1 MKKLMTNEERIMKAI
16 TVDVMEKKLYISN
29 TFYKK
34 ACNGNSVEYKVLHQ
48 MMSEN
53 VGFSLAFKVVEDKR
67 TYKDLTYAV
76 METYI
81 EESENKE
88 TNLLL
93 FKAVKKEAEGSG
105 YPLVKKWFL
114 NTFEEFKNK
123 KISDIEYKKLV
134 EKAKAKIDA
143 DKNNENEAA

>member
-1 MKKLMTNEERIMKAI
+1 MKKLMTNEERIKKAI
-16 TVDVMEKKLYISN
+16 TLDIIGKKLYISN
-29 TFYKK
+29 SFYKK

-48 MMSEN
+48 MMNEN
-53 VGFSLAFKVVEDKR
+53 VGFEIAFKVVEDKK

-93 FKAVKKEAEGSG
+93 FNEMKKEAEAEGSG

-123 KISDIEYKKLV
+123 KISDIEYKRLV
-134 EKAKAKIDA
+134 EKAKARIDA
-143 DKNNENEAA
+143 EKVA

>member
-16 TVDVMEKKLYISN
+16 TVELLEKKIYISN
-29 TFYKK
+29 SFYKK
-34 ACNGNSVEYKVLHQ
+34 ACNGGSVEYKMLHKV
-48 MMSEN
+48 MSEN
-53 VGFSLAFKVVEDKR
+53 VGFEIAFKVVEDKR

-81 EESENKE
+81 KDNENSESNLVLFNEIKKE
-88 TNLLL
+88 
-93 FKAVKKEAEGSG
+93 AEAEGSG

-114 NTFEEFKNK
+114 NSFEEFKNK

-134 EKAKAKIDA
+134 EKAKANIEVEEVA
-143 DKNNENEAA
+143 

>member
-16 TVDVMEKKLYISN
+16 TIDIIGKKLYISN
-29 TFYKK
+29 AFYKK

-53 VGFSLAFKVVEDKR
+53 VGFELAFKVVEDKR
-67 TYKDLTYAV
+67 TYKELTYAV

-81 EESENKE
+81 KDNENSES
-88 TNLLL
+88 NLAL
-93 FKAVKKEAEGSG
+93 FNEVKKEAEAESSG

-114 NTFEEFKNK
+114 DTFEEFKNK
-123 KISDIEYKKLV
+123 KISDIEYKRLV
-134 EKAKAKIDA
+134 EKAKAKVEEVA
-143 DKNNENEAA
+143 

>member
-16 TVDVMEKKLYISN
+16 TVELLEKKIYISN
-29 TFYKK
+29 SFYKK
-34 ACNGNSVEYKVLHQ
+34 ACNGGSVEYKMLHKV
-48 MMSEN
+48 MSEN
-53 VGFSLAFKVVEDKR
+53 VGFELAFKVVEDKR

-81 EESENKE
+81 KDNENSESNLVLFNEIKKE
-88 TNLLL
+88 
-93 FKAVKKEAEGSG
+93 AEAEGSG

-114 NTFEEFKNK
+114 NSFEEFKNK

-134 EKAKAKIDA
+134 EKAKANIEDEEVA
-143 DKNNENEAA
+143 

>member
-16 TVDVMEKKLYISN
+16 TIDIIGKKLYVSN
-29 TFYKK
+29 SFYKK

-48 MMSEN
+48 MMIEN
-53 VGFSLAFKVVEDKR
+53 EGFELAFKVVEDKK

-81 EESENKE
+81 KDTENSES
-88 TNLLL
+88 TLAL
-93 FKAVKKEAEGSG
+93 FNVVKKEAEAEGSG

-123 KISDIEYKKLV
+123 KISDIEYKRLV
-134 EKAKAKIDA
+134 EKAKAKIEVEEVA
-143 DKNNENEAA
+143 